1 MTKKDEKLVLPK
13 EARLMMCNFLESQNK
28 VGVDNWED
36 ATIMDEYNKAVL
48 AMQKNMQSL
57 TASAETKNI
66 NSWLSENPNVRV
78 TNNDFLMRLYNLN
91 VPHFYLHLFKDDDAD
106 LSNTEIWRIINKSGI
121 NPLTALNKDKSVL
134 HRNGKSPLRP
144 KLTVR

>member
-13 EARLMMCNFLESQNK
+13 EARLMMCAFLESQNK

-121 NPLTALNKDKSVL
+121 NPLTALNKDKSIM
-134 HRNGKSPLRP
+134 HRNGKSPARP